1 MLRNCIIAVNY
12 TKNGSCAL
20 WKYPKFPIYSSNKAE
35 ERLEEGGP
43 VVTQETMS
51 PHSSLT
57 LVLPHRDVRVR
68 IERGKY
74 TLLSIMEETGHN
86 WPDEM
91 V

>member
-1 MLRNCIIAVNY
+1 MQELKII
-12 TKNGSCAL
+12 
-20 WKYPKFPIYSSNKAE
+20 PIYSSNTAE
-35 ERLEEGGP
+35 ERLEDEGP

-57 LVLPHRDVRVR
+57 LVLPHRDVQVR

-74 TLLSIMEETGHN
+74 TPLLIMEETGHN